1 MLIQFSFF
9 VVVHCTT
16 HYVTSLYLSVRGAN
30 RLAARPS
37 ITKINRSVGSVLE
50 FKQNESQNRQE
61 FLTIMNNKA
70 AFQND
75 GITLVIYNFV

>member
-16 HYVTSLYLSVRGAN
+16 HYVTGLYSSVRGAN
-30 RLAARPS
+30 RLTVRPL
-37 ITKINRSVGSVLE
+37 ITKINRSVGSVLQ
-50 FKQNESQNRQE
+50 FKQNESQNRYE
-61 FLTIMNNKA
+61 FLTLMNNKA

-75 GITLVIYNFV
+75 GIIW

>member
-1 MLIQFSFF
+1 MLIQFLFF
-9 VVVHCTT
+9 CGSSL
-16 HYVTSLYLSVRGAN
+16 HYKLSYTVTGLYSSVRGAN

-61 FLTIMNNKA
+61 FLTLMNNEA

-75 GITLVIYNFV
+75 GITW